1 MVTTVYIIHYYDNF
15 AGDKCVERWRRNGE
29 KDGGWERE
37 VREGEITMGTGEE
50 EEERKEGEKEDKKDE
65 EKE

>member
-1 MVTTVYIIHYYDNF
+1 MQYLDIMHYYDNF
-15 AGDKCVERWRRNGE
+15 VGDKCAERWRMNGE
-29 KDGGWERE
+29 KEEGWERE

-50 EEERKEGEKEDKKDE
+50 EAERKEGEKEDKKDE